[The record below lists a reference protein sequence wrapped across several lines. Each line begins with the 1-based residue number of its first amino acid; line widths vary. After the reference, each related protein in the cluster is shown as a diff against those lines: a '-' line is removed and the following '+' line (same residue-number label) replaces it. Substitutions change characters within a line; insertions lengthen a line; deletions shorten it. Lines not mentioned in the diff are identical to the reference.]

1 MQRVDACFDEFTA
14 IVSFRLVVRVVRGS
28 LEASG
33 AQLDAASVAVV
44 VVVAG
49 VNFHRGAK
57 TNRIRRTRSL
67 QAWTRRMYVLVVV
80 VLLSSHRLQLHWKM
94 TMSLRSP

>member
-49 VNFHRGAK
+49 VNFHLDNA
-57 TNRIRRTRSL
+57 
-67 QAWTRRMYVLVVV
+67 VVV
-80 VLLSSHRLQLHWKM
+80 RKRTAFAALDHCKLGLGACMCLLLLFFCHRIDC
-94 TMSLRSP
+94 SCIGR